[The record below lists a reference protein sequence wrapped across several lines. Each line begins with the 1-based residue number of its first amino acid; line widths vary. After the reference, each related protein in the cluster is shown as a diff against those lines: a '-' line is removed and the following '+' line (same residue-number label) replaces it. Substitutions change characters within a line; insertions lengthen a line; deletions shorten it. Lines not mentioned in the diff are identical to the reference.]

1 MKRSILAGDY
11 AEYFDYLMEII
22 GGEGY
27 WHGQEP
33 RFVRLFERA
42 FYWQNPLDG
51 NWQQHVEE
59 LRGNAIRIGGVNP
72 IYIPNR
78 EASVLEVLI
87 KMAIDIEMHLMYR
100 KDDEVEELI
109 PGYFSDIF
117 TALGFDCE
125 MDCLEYAIDR
135 FLSGEVKISYPPVKR
150 PTTLWEQINYFY
162 KSRFEIEND
171 GL

>member
-87 KMAIDIEMHLMYR
+87 
-100 KDDEVEELI
+100 
-109 PGYFSDIF
+109 
-117 TALGFDCE
+117 
-125 MDCLEYAIDR
+125 
-135 FLSGEVKISYPPVKR
+135 
-150 PTTLWEQINYFY
+150 
-162 KSRFEIEND
+162 
-171 GL
+171 